1 MAGTINNNRP
11 TTETSRTFYIPE
23 TTRLTSVLDRLCS
36 ILSLYLHSQWIVVVV
51 VKSMTD
57 RDELI
62 TQRGKWL
69 FYCITFLHCF
79 VKSFLSAEQK
89 PHVLRRLFD
98 SVLSRQLSLYVP
110 SDVFVLVT
118 AESPREDSRNLLLKN
133 LWKFRR
139 EKYFLRV
146 SRGAKIY
153 FSNYYLLM
161 FIQQEQSAEGVYGDF
176 QGRQK

>member
-62 TQRGKWL
+62 TQRGKWM
-69 FYCITFLHCF
+69 FYCYHVSTLFCQVFFKCRTEAPCTSTVVWFCAFSPAFTLRPIRCF
-79 VKSFLSAEQK
+79 CFGDGGKSPWGLPQPFTKKLVKIQK
-89 PHVLRRLFD
+89 GKVLFT
-98 SVLSRQLSLYVP
+98 SL
-110 SDVFVLVT
+110 
-118 AESPREDSRNLLLKN
+118 
-133 LWKFRR
+133 
-139 EKYFLRV
+139 
-146 SRGAKIY
+146 
-153 FSNYYLLM
+153 
-161 FIQQEQSAEGVYGDF
+161 EGS
-176 QGRQK
+176 